1 MCAGPGEESDRQ
13 TRKVEMNTKSNRSPR
28 RLVFTS
34 SAIVAMRMSKDFA
47 IELQRHCSSLKIEVI
62 DDSIGSGCSYVN
74 VIRTERHSF
83 PDGEIL
89 VESDFPNPS
98 MLGKVSP
105 IPCSF
110 RIVLFQR
117 RIVVREV

>member
-98 MLGKVSP
+98 MWGRCLPSRVPSES
-105 IPCSF
+105 SF
-110 RIVLFQR
+110 S
-117 RIVVREV
+117 REG